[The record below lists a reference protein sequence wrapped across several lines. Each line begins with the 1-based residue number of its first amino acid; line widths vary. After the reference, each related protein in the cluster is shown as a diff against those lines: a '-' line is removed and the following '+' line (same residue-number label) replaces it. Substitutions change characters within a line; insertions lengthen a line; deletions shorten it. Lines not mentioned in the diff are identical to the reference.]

1 MFPIYPII
9 LILAIV
15 LAFFLF
21 WRACRHELVDSQA
34 AFDLAVVG
42 AIGALIF
49 SRVGEFLVNYSQFNW
64 SISRLVFFNV
74 YPGFDFY
81 GALAGLFIVV
91 GLLARVKKLNVLTT
105 LDLLVAPLVF
115 AQGVISLGKYF
126 SAESVFAIV
135 WLFYA
140 LGFLVIF
147 WVLKRL
153 AKRKRH
159 DGFFICFYLISYS
172 ILEIIL
178 FWWRGDVLF
187 IKNIPYQL
195 VAPLVIFQGTLI
207 IWYVTS
213 GRNFMRDLKDFFA
226 HFLLSIFRFRRMI
239 RDVNEAG
246 EFSRSIILVPYWLA
260 RETLKLLKWVV
271 WEIIAGFVDLLHVL
285 GVRR

>member
-1 MFPIYPII
+1 MVF
-9 LILAIV
+9 AIV
-15 LAFFLF
+15 LVSFLF
-21 WRACRHELVDSQA
+21 WRACRHELIDSLD
-34 AFDLAVVG
+34 AFDMATVGVMGALVG
-42 AIGALIF
+42 ARIF
-49 SRVGEFLVNYSQFNW
+49 EFLVNYSQFKW
-64 SISRLVFFNV
+64 SFERLVFFNV

-81 GALAGLFIVV
+81 GALVGLFIAV
-91 GLLARVKKLNVLTT
+91 GLLARVKKLNVLAT
-105 LDLLVAPLVF
+105 LDLLAAPLVF
-115 AQGVISLGKYF
+115 AQGVISLWRYKT
-126 SAESVFAIV
+126 AESAFGLV

-195 VAPLVIFQGTLI
+195 VAPFVIFQGTLI

-246 EFSRSIILVPYWLA
+246 EFSRSIILAPYWLA
-260 RETLKLLKWVV
+260 REALKLLKWVV